1 MLLKV
6 RIITQVTFTMDRNGI
21 PFVEEDFL
29 VEIITGADILTQEAE
44 EEEVFPIMLVKF
56 VVELTTLL
64 WIAIIDWILNIDNN
78 PLLTSKVKEVKVKEI
93 SSHMHCLLPIQNL
106 NQNKCPGM

>member
-1 MLLKV
+1 
-6 RIITQVTFTMDRNGI
+6 MDLNGI

-29 VEIITGADILTQEAE
+29 VEIITGADILTQEEE
-44 EEEVFPIMLVKF
+44 EEEVFPIMLVRF
-56 VVELTTLL
+56 VVELITLP

-78 PLLTSKVKEVKVKEI
+78 PLLTSKVKEIKVKEIKVKEI
-93 SSHMHCLLPIQNL
+93 SSPMHCLLQIQNL